1 MSPNGHSSNA
11 APHMM
16 TPSATHTHFQ
26 KVQTMKKLI
35 TNANVFNGV
44 DNNLIENVSILI
56 EDNLITQ
63 IGEIDPTIAD
73 ETIDAQGGTVMP
85 GLIDAHVH
93 ITLSAPFNVIDT
105 MTREEVAIRSAK
117 ISEEMLM
124 RGFTTIRDVA
134 GNTLGLKNSIDKGYA
149 TGPRI
154 LPSMAAISQTC
165 GHSDYRQNQ
174 AQERLANGHEDSPM
188 MKLGAMKVADGR
200 SEVLKAVR
208 EQLFMGASQI
218 KIMAGGGASST
229 FDPLDTLQFTSEE
242 MKAAVDAASDYGT
255 YVAAHI
261 HTSDAMR
268 RAAEAGVMSFEHAT
282 IMDDDI
288 AEIIKEKGIWVI
300 PSYFTS
306 SLIAE
311 RKIPL
316 PNEETYR
323 KTERVGKAMFKS
335 AELIKKYDIQ
345 NIAFGTDCVGETNV
359 HATQLNELGAIEQ
372 VFDTITA
379 LRMATSN
386 CGRLFE
392 MSTYQHPYQEGKLGQ
407 IVEGAYADLLIID
420 GNPLESVA
428 CVANTETQKLIMKD
442 GKVYKNTL

>member
-1 MSPNGHSSNA
+1 
-11 APHMM
+11 
-16 TPSATHTHFQ
+16 
-26 KVQTMKKLI
+26 MKKLI

-93 ITLSAPFNVIDT
+93 ITLSAPFNMIDT

-134 GNTLGLKNSIDKGYA
+134 GNTLGLKNSIDNGYA

-407 IVEGAYADLLIID
+407 VVEGAYADLLIID

>member
-1 MSPNGHSSNA
+1 
-11 APHMM
+11 
-16 TPSATHTHFQ
+16 
-26 KVQTMKKLI
+26 MKKLI
-35 TNANVFNGV
+35 INANVFNGT
-44 DNNLIENVSILI
+44 DAQLLENVAVQI
-56 EDNLITQ
+56 EDNLISKISRQ
-63 IGEIDPTIAD
+63 DDIDLSAAD
-73 ETIDAQGGTVMP
+73 EVIDAKGGTVMP
-85 GLIDAHVH
+85 GLMDAHVH

-105 MTREEVAIRSAK
+105 MTREEVAIRSTR

-134 GNTLGLKNSIDKGYA
+134 GNTLGLKNSIDNGYA
-149 TGPRI
+149 KGPRI
-154 LPSMAAISQTC
+154 LPSMAAVSQTS

-174 AQERLANGHEDSPM
+174 AQERIGQHEDSPM

-200 SEVLKAVR
+200 AEVLKAVR

-229 FDPLDTLQFTSEE
+229 FDPLDTLQFTLDE
-242 MKAAVDAASDYGT
+242 MKAAVEAATDYGT

-261 HTSDAMR
+261 HTADAMR

-288 AEIIKEKGIWVI
+288 AQTIKDKGIWVI

-323 KTERVGKAMFKS
+323 KTERVGKAMLKS
-335 AELIKKYDIQ
+335 AELIKKYQID
-345 NIAFGTDCVGETNV
+345 NIAFGTDCVGEASV

-372 VFDTITA
+372 TFDTITA
-379 LRMATSN
+379 LRMVTSN

-392 MSTYQHPYQEGKLGQ
+392 MSTYQHPYQQGCLGRV
-407 IVEGAYADLLIID
+407 VEGAYADLLIID
-420 GNPLESVA
+420 GNPLEGVA
-428 CVANTETQKLIMKD
+428 CVADTSKQQMIMKD
-442 GKVYKNTL
+442 GIIYKNTL

>member
-1 MSPNGHSSNA
+1 MSIVI
-11 APHMM
+11 
-16 TPSATHTHFQ
+16 
-26 KVQTMKKLI
+26 K
-35 TNANVFNGV
+35 NANVFNGV
-44 DNNLIENVSILI
+44 DEQLLKNVDLLIEN
-56 EDNLITQ
+56 NLITQ
-63 IGEIDPTIAD
+63 IGKVDDSNAEQI
-73 ETIDAQGGTVMP
+73 IDAEGKTVMP

-93 ITLSAPFNVIDT
+93 ITLSAGFNELDG
-105 MTREEVAIRSAK
+105 MTREEIAIRSAR

-149 TGPRI
+149 KGPRI
-154 LPSMAAISQTC
+154 LPCMAAISQTC

-174 AQERLANGHEDSPM
+174 AQERLANGHEDSPL
-188 MKLGAMKVADGR
+188 MKSGAFKVADGR
-200 SEVLKAVR
+200 AEVLKAVR

-218 KIMAGGGASST
+218 KVMAGGGASST
-229 FDPLDTLQFTSEE
+229 FDPLDTLQYTLDE
-242 MKAAVDAASDYGT
+242 MKAAVEAASDYGT

-261 HTSDAMR
+261 HTAPAMK

-282 IMDDDI
+282 IMDEEI
-288 AEIIKEKGIWVI
+288 AQIVKEKGIWLV

-345 NIAFGTDCVGETNV
+345 NLAFGTDCVGKANV
-359 HATQLNELGAIEQ
+359 HESQMQELGAIETTI
-372 VFDTITA
+372 DTITA

-392 MSTYQHPYQEGKLGQ
+392 LSTYKHPYQEGKLGQ
-407 IVEGAYADLLIID
+407 IVEGAYADLLIVD
-420 GNPLESVA
+420 GNPLEGVD
-428 CVANTETQKLIMKD
+428 CVVQDETKKVIMKD
-442 GKVYKNTL
+442 GVVYKNTL

>member
-1 MSPNGHSSNA
+1 
-11 APHMM
+11 
-16 TPSATHTHFQ
+16 
-26 KVQTMKKLI
+26 MKKLI
-35 TNANVFNGV
+35 TNANIFNGV

-63 IGEIDPTIAD
+63 IGEVDATLAD
-73 ETIDAQGGTVMP
+73 EIIDAQGGTVMP

-134 GNTLGLKNSIDKGYA
+134 GNTLGLKKSIDNGYA

-229 FDPLDTLQFTSEE
+229 FDPLDTLQFTSDE
-242 MKAAVDAASDYGT
+242 MKAAVQAASDYGT

-392 MSTYQHPYQEGKLGQ
+392 MSTYQHPYQQGKLGQ

-420 GNPLESVA
+420 GNPLEGVA
-428 CVANTETQKLIMKD
+428 CVANTDTQKLIMKD

>member
-1 MSPNGHSSNA
+1 
-11 APHMM
+11 
-16 TPSATHTHFQ
+16 
-26 KVQTMKKLI
+26 MKKLI

-63 IGEIDPTIAD
+63 IGEVDTTLAD
-73 ETIDAQGGTVMP
+73 EIIDAQGGTVMP

-134 GNTLGLKNSIDKGYA
+134 GNTLGLKKSIDNGYA

-154 LPSMAAISQTC
+154 LPSMAAISQTS

-188 MKLGAMKVADGR
+188 MKLGAMRVADGR

-229 FDPLDTLQFTSEE
+229 FDPLDTLQFTSDE
-242 MKAAVDAASDYGT
+242 MEAAVQAASDYGT

-306 SLIAE
+306 SLITE

-335 AELIKKYDIQ
+335 AELIKKYDIR

-420 GNPLESVA
+420 GNPLEGVA
-428 CVANTETQKLIMKD
+428 CVANTDTQKLIMKD

>member
-1 MSPNGHSSNA
+1 
-11 APHMM
+11 
-16 TPSATHTHFQ
+16 
-26 KVQTMKKLI
+26 MKKLI

-44 DNNLIENVSILI
+44 DNKLIENVSLLI
-56 EDNLITQ
+56 EDNLITK
-63 IGEIDPTIAD
+63 IGEVSTEGVD
-73 ETIDAQGGTVMP
+73 EIIDANSGTVMP

-93 ITLSAPFNVIDT
+93 ITLSESFGVLDA
-105 MTREEVAIRSAK
+105 MTREEMAIRSAK
-117 ISEEMLM
+117 ISQEMLM
-124 RGFTTIRDVA
+124 RGFTSCRDVG
-134 GNTLGLKNSIDKGYA
+134 GNTLGLKNAIDSGYA

-154 LPSMAAISQTC
+154 FPSQAAISQTS

-174 AQERLANGHEDSPM
+174 AQQRLANGHEDSPI
-188 MKLGAMKVADGR
+188 MKTGTFKVADGR

-229 FDPLDTLQFTSEE
+229 FDPLDTLQFTLDE
-242 MKAAVDAASDYGT
+242 MKAAVEAASDYGT

-261 HTSDAMR
+261 HTAAAMR
-268 RAAEAGVMSFEHAT
+268 RAAEAGVKCFEHAT
-282 IMDDDI
+282 IMDDEI
-288 AEIIKEKGIWVI
+288 AQIIKEKDIWVV

-335 AELIKKYDIQ
+335 ADLIKKY
-345 NIAFGTDCVGETNV
+345 NIENLAYGTDCVGTANV
-359 HATQLNELGAIEQ
+359 HETQMQELGAIEET
-372 VFDTITA
+372 FDTITA

-392 MSTYQHPYQEGKLGQ
+392 LSTYQHPYQQGKLGR
-407 IVEGAYADLLIID
+407 IEEGAYADLLIID
-420 GNPLESVA
+420 GNPLEGVE
-428 CVANTETQKLIMKD
+428 CVVKDETKKVIMKD
-442 GKVYKNTL
+442 GEVYKNTL

>member
-1 MSPNGHSSNA
+1 
-11 APHMM
+11 
-16 TPSATHTHFQ
+16 
-26 KVQTMKKLI
+26 MKKLI

-44 DNNLIENVSILI
+44 DNNLIKNVSILI

-63 IGEIDPTIAD
+63 IGEVDTTLAD
-73 ETIDAQGGTVMP
+73 EIIDAQGGTVMP

-134 GNTLGLKNSIDKGYA
+134 GNTLGLKKSIDNGYA

-154 LPSMAAISQTC
+154 LPSMAAISQTS

-188 MKLGAMKVADGR
+188 MKLGAMRVADGR

-229 FDPLDTLQFTSEE
+229 FDPLDTLQFTSDE
-242 MKAAVDAASDYGT
+242 MEAAVQAASDYGT

-335 AELIKKYDIQ
+335 AELIKKYDIR

-420 GNPLESVA
+420 GNPLEGVA
-428 CVANTETQKLIMKD
+428 CVANTDTQKLIMKD

>member
-1 MSPNGHSSNA
+1 MSIVI
-11 APHMM
+11 
-16 TPSATHTHFQ
+16 
-26 KVQTMKKLI
+26 K
-35 TNANVFNGV
+35 NANVFNGV
-44 DNNLIENVSILI
+44 DEQLLKNVDLLIEN
-56 EDNLITQ
+56 NLITQ
-63 IGEIDPTIAD
+63 IGKVDDSNAEQI
-73 ETIDAQGGTVMP
+73 IDAEGKTVMP

-93 ITLSAPFNVIDT
+93 ITLSAGFNELDG
-105 MTREEVAIRSAK
+105 MTREEIAIRSAR

-149 TGPRI
+149 KGPRI
-154 LPSMAAISQTC
+154 LPCMAAISQTC

-174 AQERLANGHEDSPM
+174 AQERLANGHEDSPL
-188 MKLGAMKVADGR
+188 MKSGAFKVADGR
-200 SEVLKAVR
+200 AEVLKAVR

-218 KIMAGGGASST
+218 KVMAGGGASST
-229 FDPLDTLQFTSEE
+229 FDPLDTLQYTLDE
-242 MKAAVDAASDYGT
+242 MKAAVEAASDYGT

-261 HTSDAMR
+261 HTAPAMK

-282 IMDDDI
+282 IMDDEI
-288 AEIIKEKGIWVI
+288 AQIVKEKGIWLV

-345 NIAFGTDCVGETNV
+345 NLAFGTDCVGKANV
-359 HATQLNELGAIEQ
+359 HESQMQELGAIETT
-372 VFDTITA
+372 FDTITA

-392 MSTYQHPYQEGKLGQ
+392 LSTYKHPYQEGKLGQ
-407 IVEGAYADLLIID
+407 IVEGAYADLLIVD
-420 GNPLESVA
+420 GNPLEGVD
-428 CVANTETQKLIMKD
+428 CVVQDETKKVIMKD
-442 GKVYKNTL
+442 GVVYKNTL

>member
-1 MSPNGHSSNA
+1 
-11 APHMM
+11 
-16 TPSATHTHFQ
+16 
-26 KVQTMKKLI
+26 MKRLI

-93 ITLSAPFNVIDT
+93 ITLSASFNVIDT

-335 AELIKKYDIQ
+335 VELIKKYDIQ

>member
-1 MSPNGHSSNA
+1 
-11 APHMM
+11 
-16 TPSATHTHFQ
+16 
-26 KVQTMKKLI
+26 MKKLI

-73 ETIDAQGGTVMP
+73 ETIDAQGGTIMP

-229 FDPLDTLQFTSEE
+229 FDPLDTLQFTSDE
-242 MKAAVDAASDYGT
+242 MKAAVEAASDYGT

-420 GNPLESVA
+420 GNPLEGVT

>member
-1 MSPNGHSSNA
+1 
-11 APHMM
+11 
-16 TPSATHTHFQ
+16 
-26 KVQTMKKLI
+26 MKKLI

-63 IGEIDPTIAD
+63 IGDIDPTVAD
-73 ETIDAQGGTVMP
+73 ETIDAQGCTVMP

-93 ITLSAPFNVIDT
+93 ITLSASFNVIDT

-134 GNTLGLKNSIDKGYA
+134 GNTLGLKNSIDNGYA

-392 MSTYQHPYQEGKLGQ
+392 MSTYQHPYQQGKLGQ

-420 GNPLESVA
+420 GNPLEGVA
-428 CVANTETQKLIMKD
+428 CVANTDTQKLIMKD

>member
-1 MSPNGHSSNA
+1 
-11 APHMM
+11 
-16 TPSATHTHFQ
+16 
-26 KVQTMKKLI
+26 MKKLI

-44 DNNLIENVSILI
+44 DDTLLENVSLLI

-63 IGEIDPTIAD
+63 IGEVDPAGVD
-73 ETIDAQGGTVMP
+73 EIIDAKGGTVMP

-93 ITLSAPFNVIDT
+93 ITLSAGFTTLDAMP
-105 MTREEVAIRSAK
+105 REELAIRSAK
-117 ISEEMLM
+117 ISQEMLM
-124 RGFTTIRDVA
+124 RGFTSCRDVG
-134 GNTLGLKNSIDKGYA
+134 GNTLGLKNAIDSGYA

-154 LPSMAAISQTC
+154 FPSQAAISQTC

-174 AQERLANGHEDSPM
+174 AQERLANGHEDSPL
-188 MKLGAMKVADGR
+188 MKTGTFKVADGR
-200 SEVLKAVR
+200 AEVLKAVR

-229 FDPLDTLQFTSEE
+229 FDPLDTLQYTLDE
-242 MKAAVDAASDYGT
+242 MKAAVEAASDYGT
-255 YVAAHI
+255 YVCAHI
-261 HTSDAMR
+261 HTADAMR
-268 RAAEAGVMSFEHAT
+268 RAAEAGVKCFEHAT

-288 AEIIKEKGIWVI
+288 ARTIKDKDIWVV

-323 KTERVGKAMFKS
+323 KTERVGKAMFHS
-335 AELIKKYDIQ
+335 ADLIKKYEIQ
-345 NIAFGTDCVGETNV
+345 NLAFGTDCVGTTNV
-359 HATQLNELGAIEQ
+359 HETQMQELGAIENT
-372 VFDTITA
+372 FDTITA

-392 MSTYQHPYQEGKLGQ
+392 LSTYQHPYQDGKLGQ
-407 IVEGAYADLLIID
+407 ICEGAYADLLIID
-420 GNPLESVA
+420 GNPLEGVD
-428 CVANTETQKLIMKD
+428 VVMQDETKKVIMKD
-442 GKVYKNTL
+442 GQVFKNTL

>member
-1 MSPNGHSSNA
+1 
-11 APHMM
+11 
-16 TPSATHTHFQ
+16 
-26 KVQTMKKLI
+26 MKKLI
-35 TNANVFNGV
+35 TNANIFNGV

-63 IGEIDPTIAD
+63 IGEVDPTIAD

-93 ITLSAPFNVIDT
+93 ITLSASFNVIDT

-134 GNTLGLKNSIDKGYA
+134 GNTLGLKKSIDNGYA

-188 MKLGAMKVADGR
+188 MKQGAMKVADGR

-229 FDPLDTLQFTSEE
+229 FDPLDTLQFTSDE
-242 MKAAVDAASDYGT
+242 MKAAVEAASDYGT

-392 MSTYQHPYQEGKLGQ
+392 MSTYPHPYQEGKLGQ

-420 GNPLESVA
+420 GNPLEGVA

-442 GKVYKNTL
+442 GKVYKNSL

>member
-1 MSPNGHSSNA
+1 
-11 APHMM
+11 
-16 TPSATHTHFQ
+16 
-26 KVQTMKKLI
+26 MKKLI

-134 GNTLGLKNSIDKGYA
+134 GNTLGLKNSIDNGYA

-188 MKLGAMKVADGR
+188 MKQGSMKVADGR

-229 FDPLDTLQFTSEE
+229 FDPLDTLQFTSDE
-242 MKAAVDAASDYGT
+242 MKAAVEAASDYGT

-407 IVEGAYADLLIID
+407 VVEGAYADLLIID
-420 GNPLESVA
+420 GNPLDSVA

>member
-1 MSPNGHSSNA
+1 
-11 APHMM
+11 
-16 TPSATHTHFQ
+16 
-26 KVQTMKKLI
+26 MKKLI

-134 GNTLGLKNSIDKGYA
+134 GNTLGLKKSIDNGYA

>member
-1 MSPNGHSSNA
+1 MSIVI
-11 APHMM
+11 
-16 TPSATHTHFQ
+16 
-26 KVQTMKKLI
+26 K
-35 TNANVFNGV
+35 NANVFNGV
-44 DNNLIENVSILI
+44 DEQLLKNVDLLIEN
-56 EDNLITQ
+56 NLITQ
-63 IGEIDPTIAD
+63 IGKVDDSNAEQI
-73 ETIDAQGGTVMP
+73 IDAEGKTVMP

-93 ITLSAPFNVIDT
+93 ITLSAGFNELDG
-105 MTREEVAIRSAK
+105 MTREEIAIRSAR

-149 TGPRI
+149 KGPRI
-154 LPSMAAISQTC
+154 LPCMAAISQTC

-174 AQERLANGHEDSPM
+174 AQERLASGHEDSPL
-188 MKLGAMKVADGR
+188 MKTGAFKVADGR
-200 SEVLKAVR
+200 AEVLKAVR

-218 KIMAGGGASST
+218 KVMTGGGASST
-229 FDPLDTLQFTSEE
+229 FDPLDTLQYTLDE
-242 MKAAVDAASDYGT
+242 MKAAVEAASDYGT

-261 HTSDAMR
+261 HTAPAMK

-282 IMDDDI
+282 IMDDEI
-288 AEIIKEKGIWVI
+288 AQIVKEKGIWLV

-345 NIAFGTDCVGETNV
+345 NLAFGTDCVGKANV
-359 HATQLNELGAIEQ
+359 HESQMQELGAIEKT
-372 VFDTITA
+372 FDTITA

-386 CGRLFE
+386 CGRF
-392 MSTYQHPYQEGKLGQ
+392 
-407 IVEGAYADLLIID
+407 V
-420 GNPLESVA
+420 
-428 CVANTETQKLIMKD
+428 
-442 GKVYKNTL
+442 

>member
-1 MSPNGHSSNA
+1 
-11 APHMM
+11 
-16 TPSATHTHFQ
+16 
-26 KVQTMKKLI
+26 MKKLI

-44 DNNLIENVSILI
+44 DNNLIENVSLLI

-63 IGEIDPTIAD
+63 IGEVDATLAD
-73 ETIDAQGGTVMP
+73 EIIDAQGGTVMP

-93 ITLSAPFNVIDT
+93 ITLSASFNVIDT

-134 GNTLGLKNSIDKGYA
+134 GNTLGLKKSIDNGYA

-154 LPSMAAISQTC
+154 LPSMAAISQTS

-188 MKLGAMKVADGR
+188 MKLGAMRVADGR

-229 FDPLDTLQFTSEE
+229 FDPLDTLQFTSDE
-242 MKAAVDAASDYGT
+242 MKAAVQAASDYGT

-306 SLIAE
+306 SLIAA

-420 GNPLESVA
+420 GNPLEGVA

-442 GKVYKNTL
+442 GKVYKNSL

>member
-1 MSPNGHSSNA
+1 
-11 APHMM
+11 
-16 TPSATHTHFQ
+16 
-26 KVQTMKKLI
+26 MKKLI

-188 MKLGAMKVADGR
+188 MKLGAMKVADG
-200 SEVLKAVR
+200 
-208 EQLFMGASQI
+208 
-218 KIMAGGGASST
+218 GASST

-255 YVAAHI
+255 YVAVHI

>member
-1 MSPNGHSSNA
+1 
-11 APHMM
+11 
-16 TPSATHTHFQ
+16 
-26 KVQTMKKLI
+26 MKKLI
-35 TNANVFNGV
+35 VNANVFNGV
-44 DNNLIENVSILI
+44 DAQLIENVSVLI

-63 IGEIDPTIAD
+63 IGEIDSSLAD
-73 ETIDAQGGTVMP
+73 EVIDAKGGTVMP

-93 ITLSAPFNVIDT
+93 ITLSAPFNEVDT

-124 RGFTTIRDVA
+124 RGFTTVRDVA
-134 GNTLGLKNSIDKGYA
+134 GNTLGLKSSIDNGYA

-154 LPSMAAISQTC
+154 LPSMAAISQTS
-165 GHSDYRQNQ
+165 GHSDYRQNR
-174 AQERLANGHEDSPM
+174 AQERIGQHEDSPM

-200 SEVLKAVR
+200 AEVLKAVR

-229 FDPLDTLQFTSEE
+229 FDPLDTLQYTLDE
-242 MKAAVDAASDYGT
+242 MKAAVEAASDYGT

-261 HTSDAMR
+261 HTADAMR

-282 IMDDDI
+282 IMDDEI
-288 AEIIKEKGIWVI
+288 AQIIKEKGIWVV

-345 NIAFGTDCVGETNV
+345 NLAFGTDCVGERDV

-372 VFDTITA
+372 TFDTITA

-392 MSTYQHPYQEGKLGQ
+392 LSTYQHPYQEGKLGQ

-420 GNPLESVA
+420 GNPLAGVA
-428 CVANTETQKLIMKD
+428 CVMDTQNQKMIMKD
-442 GKVYKNTL
+442 GVVYKNTL

>member
-1 MSPNGHSSNA
+1 
-11 APHMM
+11 
-16 TPSATHTHFQ
+16 
-26 KVQTMKKLI
+26 MKKLI

-63 IGEIDPTIAD
+63 IGDIDPTVSD
-73 ETIDAQGGTVMP
+73 EIIDAQGGTVMP

-134 GNTLGLKNSIDKGYA
+134 GNTLGLKKSIDNGYA

-174 AQERLANGHEDSPM
+174 AQERLTNRHEDSPM
-188 MKLGAMKVADGR
+188 MKQGSMKVADGR

-229 FDPLDTLQFTSEE
+229 FDPLDTLQFTSDE
-242 MKAAVDAASDYGT
+242 MKAAVEAASDYGT

-407 IVEGAYADLLIID
+407 VVEGAYADLLIID
-420 GNPLESVA
+420 GNPLEGVA

>member
-1 MSPNGHSSNA
+1 
-11 APHMM
+11 
-16 TPSATHTHFQ
+16 
-26 KVQTMKKLI
+26 MKKLI

-63 IGEIDPTIAD
+63 IGEVDATLAD
-73 ETIDAQGGTVMP
+73 EIIDAQGGTVMP

-134 GNTLGLKNSIDKGYA
+134 GNTLGLKKSIDNGYA

-154 LPSMAAISQTC
+154 LPSMAAISQTS

-188 MKLGAMKVADGR
+188 MKLGAMRVADGR

-229 FDPLDTLQFTSEE
+229 FDPLDTLQFTSDE
-242 MKAAVDAASDYGT
+242 MEAAVQAASDYGT

-282 IMDDDI
+282 IMDDEI

-345 NIAFGTDCVGETNV
+345 NIAFGTDCVGETDV

-407 IVEGAYADLLIID
+407 VVEGAYADLLIID
-420 GNPLESVA
+420 GNPLEGVA

>member
-1 MSPNGHSSNA
+1 
-11 APHMM
+11 
-16 TPSATHTHFQ
+16 
-26 KVQTMKKLI
+26 MKKLI
-35 TNANVFNGV
+35 INANVFNGT
-44 DNNLIENVSILI
+44 DNQLLENVAVLI
-56 EDNLITQ
+56 EDNLISKISRQ
-63 IGEIDPTIAD
+63 DGIDLSIAD
-73 ETIDAQGGTVMP
+73 EVIDAKGGTVMP
-85 GLIDAHVH
+85 GLMDAHVH

-105 MTREEVAIRSAK
+105 MTREEVAIRSAR

-134 GNTLGLKNSIDKGYA
+134 GNTLGLKKSIDNGYA
-149 TGPRI
+149 KGPRI
-154 LPSMAAISQTC
+154 LPSMAAVSQTS

-174 AQERLANGHEDSPM
+174 AQERIGLHEDSPM

-229 FDPLDTLQFTSEE
+229 FDPLDTLQFTLDE
-242 MKAAVDAASDYGT
+242 MKAAVEAATDYDT

-261 HTSDAMR
+261 HTADAMR

-288 AEIIKEKGIWVI
+288 AKTIKDKGIWMI

-323 KTERVGKAMFKS
+323 KTERVGKAMLKS
-335 AELIKKYDIQ
+335 AELIKKYQID
-345 NIAFGTDCVGETNV
+345 NIAFGTDCVGEASV
-359 HATQLNELGAIEQ
+359 HATQLNELAAIEHT
-372 VFDTITA
+372 FDTITA

-392 MSTYQHPYQEGKLGQ
+392 MSTYQHPYQQGVLGRV
-407 IVEGAYADLLIID
+407 IEGAYADLLIIE
-420 GNPLESVA
+420 GNPLQGVE
-428 CVANTETQKLIMKD
+428 CVADLNKQKMIMKD
-442 GKVYKNTL
+442 GVIYKNTL

>member
-1 MSPNGHSSNA
+1 
-11 APHMM
+11 
-16 TPSATHTHFQ
+16 
-26 KVQTMKKLI
+26 MKKLI

-105 MTREEVAIRSAK
+105 MTREEVAILSAK

>member
-1 MSPNGHSSNA
+1 
-11 APHMM
+11 
-16 TPSATHTHFQ
+16 
-26 KVQTMKKLI
+26 MKKLI

-407 IVEGAYADLLIID
+407 VVEGAYADLLIID

>member
-1 MSPNGHSSNA
+1 MSIVI
-11 APHMM
+11 
-16 TPSATHTHFQ
+16 
-26 KVQTMKKLI
+26 K
-35 TNANVFNGV
+35 NANVFNGV
-44 DNNLIENVSILI
+44 GEQLLNNVDLLIEN
-56 EDNLITQ
+56 NLITQ
-63 IGEIDPTIAD
+63 IGKVDDSNAD
-73 ETIDAQGGTVMP
+73 QVIDAEGKTVMP

-93 ITLSAPFNVIDT
+93 ITLSAPFNEIDT

-149 TGPRI
+149 KGPRI
-154 LPSMAAISQTC
+154 LPSMAAISQTS
-165 GHSDYRQNQ
+165 GHADYRQNQ

-200 SEVLKAVR
+200 AEVLKAVR

-218 KIMAGGGASST
+218 KVMAGGGASST
-229 FDPLDTLQFTSEE
+229 FDPLDTLQYTLDE
-242 MKAAVDAASDYGT
+242 MKAAVEAASDYGT

-261 HTSDAMR
+261 HTAPAMK

-282 IMDDDI
+282 IMDEEI
-288 AEIIKEKGIWVI
+288 AQIVKEKGIWLV

-335 AELIKKYDIQ
+335 ADLIKKYDIQ
-345 NIAFGTDCVGETNV
+345 NLAFGTDCVGETNV
-359 HATQLNELGAIEQ
+359 HATQLNELRAIEKT
-372 VFDTITA
+372 FDTITA

-420 GNPLESVA
+420 GNPLEGVE
-428 CVANTETQKLIMKD
+428 CIANTETQKLIMKD
-442 GKVYKNTL
+442 GLVYKNTL

>member
-1 MSPNGHSSNA
+1 
-11 APHMM
+11 
-16 TPSATHTHFQ
+16 
-26 KVQTMKKLI
+26 MKKLI

-44 DNNLIENVSILI
+44 DNNLIDNVSILI

-93 ITLSAPFNVIDT
+93 ITLSAPFNIIDT

-134 GNTLGLKNSIDKGYA
+134 GNTLGLKNSIDNGYA

-288 AEIIKEKGIWVI
+288 AEIIKDKGIWVI

>member
-1 MSPNGHSSNA
+1 
-11 APHMM
+11 
-16 TPSATHTHFQ
+16 
-26 KVQTMKKLI
+26 MKKLI

-44 DNNLIENVSILI
+44 DNNLIKNVSILI

-63 IGEIDPTIAD
+63 IGEVDTTLAD
-73 ETIDAQGGTVMP
+73 EIIDAQGGTVMP

-134 GNTLGLKNSIDKGYA
+134 GNTLGLKKSIDNGYA

-154 LPSMAAISQTC
+154 LPSMAAISQTS

-188 MKLGAMKVADGR
+188 MKLGAMRVADGR

-229 FDPLDTLQFTSEE
+229 FDPLDTLQFTSDE
-242 MKAAVDAASDYGT
+242 MEAAVQAASDYGT

-335 AELIKKYDIQ
+335 AELIKKYDIR

-420 GNPLESVA
+420 GNPLQGVV
-428 CVANTETQKLIMKD
+428 CVANTDTQKLIMKD

>member
-1 MSPNGHSSNA
+1 
-11 APHMM
+11 
-16 TPSATHTHFQ
+16 
-26 KVQTMKKLI
+26 MKKLI

-105 MTREEVAIRSAK
+105 MTCEEVAIRSAK

>member
-1 MSPNGHSSNA
+1 
-11 APHMM
+11 
-16 TPSATHTHFQ
+16 
-26 KVQTMKKLI
+26 MKKLI

-124 RGFTTIRDVA
+124 RGFATIRDVA
-134 GNTLGLKNSIDKGYA
+134 GNTLGLKNSIDNGYA

-188 MKLGAMKVADGR
+188 MKQGSMKVADGR

-229 FDPLDTLQFTSEE
+229 FDPLDTLQFTSDE
-242 MKAAVDAASDYGT
+242 MKAAVEAASDYGT

-420 GNPLESVA
+420 GNPLDSVA